1 MNFRLAACSTWLEVV
16 SFFFTWFESKLKS
29 NQVLIL
35 QIIGWTDFITMLIMA
50 VQLYHIC
57 LPIMGLKSTV
67 YWSMR

>member
-1 MNFRLAACSTWLEVV
+1 MNFRLAACSTRLEVA

-35 QIIGWTDFITMLIMA
+35 QIIGRTDFITMLIMA
-50 VQLYHIC
+50 VQFYHIC
-57 LPIMGLKSTV
+57 LPIMGLASTV